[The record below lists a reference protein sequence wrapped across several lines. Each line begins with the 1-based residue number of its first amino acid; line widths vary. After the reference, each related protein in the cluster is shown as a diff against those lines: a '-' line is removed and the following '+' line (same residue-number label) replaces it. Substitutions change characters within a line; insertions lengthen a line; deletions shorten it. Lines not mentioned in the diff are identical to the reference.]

1 MDSSLV
7 IEIISVVFGLAYLV
21 LMMRENIWCWIFG
34 ILSSLLGIYLFVEAK
49 LYSEAILYFYYVLIG
64 VYGWVK
70 WSKKKNGETLK
81 VTTWGVKAHALIL
94 VIGFALSFLLG
105 YTFNKFSDAEKP
117 FIDSNTSVFSFIA
130 SYLEAHKIL
139 SSWIFWIAINAVS
152 VWLYFVRGLEVYAGL
167 MVLYFIL
174 SFAGYFQWKRS
185 YEEGGELQN
194 A

>member
-1 MDSSLV
+1 MDRSLV

-34 ILSSLLGIYLFVEAK
+34 ILSSILGIYLFVEAK

-70 WSKKKNGETLK
+70 WSKKKNGNTLG
-81 VTTWGVKAHALIL
+81 VTTWGAKAHALIL
-94 VIGFALSFLLG
+94 VVGFALSFLLG
-105 YTFNKFSDAEKP
+105 YTFNRFSDAEKP
-117 FIDSNTSVFSFIA
+117 FIDSTTSIFSFIA

-139 SSWIFWIAINAVS
+139 SSWIFWIVINGIS
-152 VWLYFVRGLEVYAGL
+152 IWLYFVRGLEVYAGL

-185 YEEGGELQN
+185 YE
-194 A
+194 ASV